1 MASYRQAS
9 QLSGV
14 MSIRE
19 DARRTIAYLVVACYF
34 ALLATIVLI
43 GWMVLRLNT
52 EDMLKVLTTTAGVVG
67 GIVGA
72 VVGFY
77 FQARA

>member
-1 MASYRQAS
+1 MPRYRQAS

-14 MSIRE
+14 TFVRE
-19 DARRTIAYLVVACYF
+19 DARRNIAYIVVACYF
-34 ALLATIVLI
+34 ALLATIVLV
-43 GWMVLRLNT
+43 GWMVLRLGT

-67 GIVGA
+67 GVVGA

-77 FQARA
+77 FQARG